1 MKAIDR
7 LESYGIYKLA
17 CQLFDDFWSDSE
29 ILGKDYR
36 GRELT
41 KQQVRSLDS
50 VCANMEEG
58 YGRGFGKEWPQRLKI
73 SRGEARESRGRY
85 VRCRHLLSA
94 DVINKR
100 VATLDHIIGGLT
112 KTLETIQAKQERAN
126 QSARPSPTSNHSQ
139 SSVAGDPSRVTRH
152 ASPATRPRR

>member
-1 MKAIDR
+1 MLTWRMDMKAIDR

-58 YGRGFGKEWPQRLKI
+58 YGRGFGKELPHHLKI

-85 VRCRHLLSA
+85 ERCHHLLPA
-94 DVINKR
+94 DTLAKR

-112 KTLETIQAKQERAN
+112 KTIVSIEAKQKRA
-126 QSARPSPTSNHSQ
+126 T
-139 SSVAGDPSRVTRH
+139 
-152 ASPATRPRR
+152 